1 MHARIVVPQIYSTY
15 RREWNSGAI
24 VEVAFVVATTVT
36 NRLRRGRAVGVG
48 PIPAIPANNV

>member
-1 MHARIVVPQIYSTY
+1 MHARIVVQQIYSTY